1 MTRVRVVGLGQSV
14 AGDDGFGAAV
24 VRALRER
31 VLPSGVEVEHLGD
44 PSALAALL
52 ETNVPVIL
60 VDAVLG
66 AAPGDLLLLTPDEL
80 AVRAPSRVSSH
91 GLGVTEAL
99 ELARVVDA
107 GAGLPVVHIVAV
119 TIARPVRYREGLSA
133 EVAAAVPRAADRV
146 LQLLGAVCDARG
158 PG

>member
-1 MTRVRVVGLGQSV
+1 MTRARVVGLGQSV

-24 VRALRER
+24 VRVLRER
-31 VLPSGVEVEHLGD
+31 GVPSGVEVEHLGD

-66 AAPGDLLLLTPDEL
+66 SSPGDLLALTPDEL

-91 GLGVTEAL
+91 GFGVNEAL
-99 ELARVVDA
+99 GLARVLDA
-107 GAGLPVVHIVAV
+107 GEGLPVLHIVAV
-119 TIARPVRYREGLSA
+119 TITRPAGYREGLSA

-146 LQLLGAVCDARG
+146 LQLLGAVLDLRG